1 MSTIKEI
8 RKKAVSYLLASPFLK
23 KNRCYTLKDA
33 SLDVDLLLSYVLKTT
48 RTHLIASLD
57 DEINEKVLSE
67 AEHLFKLRY
76 SGLSLAYIVQEK
88 EFYGLPFYVNK
99 DVLIPKDDTELLVE
113 KGILAINEL
122 TGDAYHITLENKEK
136 PLNIL
141 DVFSGSGCVAISI
154 ANSFPSSS
162 HNYTLIDISEDA
174 LNVAKRNAKKLLP
187 SLDCFSFC
195 RHNALQ
201 AFPLSNGKRY
211 DLILANPPYVP
222 TKDVLKLL
230 SDGRAEPRL
239 ALDGGE
245 DGLAFYHALAKH
257 SFDSLSEKGILL
269 SEIGDGQS
277 EDVVAIFKNAG
288 FSLCVEHKDLSG
300 EKRVVEARKM
310 L

>member
-33 SLDVDLLLSYVLKTT
+33 SLDVDLIFSHILKTT
-48 RTHLIASLD
+48 RTHLITSLD
-57 DEINEKVLSE
+57 DEINEKIISK
-67 AEHLFKLRY
+67 AECLFKLRY
-76 SGLSLAYIVQEK
+76 NGLSLAYIMEEK
-88 EFYGLPFYVNK
+88 EFYGLSFYVNQ
-99 DVLIPKDDTELLVE
+99 DVLIPKADTELLVE

-122 TGDAYHITLENKEK
+122 KGDATGVALEGREK

-141 DVFSGSGCVAISI
+141 DVFSGSGCIAISI
-154 ANSFPSSS
+154 AMSFFSSY
-162 HNYTLIDISEDA
+162 HYYTLIDISQKA
-174 LNVAKRNAKKLLP
+174 LNVAKQNAKKHLS
-187 SLDCFSFC
+187 SLDYISFC
-195 RHNALQ
+195 EHDALQ
-201 AFPLSNGKRY
+201 PFPLKNGKKY

-222 TKDVLKLL
+222 TKDVLELL